1 MSFGFRGK
9 SHLVD
14 NCFQKENNFKI
25 QHILHLTR
33 DIDLGRGVYMGEKSS
48 SLVAHLEAHNSNT
61 DLQDEPKPVES
72 GNTFKSIQEE
82 LDSLTL

>member
-33 DIDLGRGVYMGEKSS
+33 DIDLGRGWEGDARGRRYGDICIFI
-48 SLVAHLEAHNSNT
+48 A
-61 DLQDEPKPVES
+61 D
-72 GNTFKSIQEE
+72 
-82 LDSLTL
+82 